1 MNKNQKALIDIYLRK
16 NFIKPPLSIFSKI
29 TGEKS
34 SYNYDFEVVEKL
46 KSEFKNFEIYKIKV
60 KEYFLACTGLNGSY
74 AHFALSNKVGQ
85 DDCICLQ
92 SEKSLGKLLSKVE
105 SLDDLSPNFLATVVF
120 YSNLYVSHEMI
131 LDITELEELLGKS
144 PEEMELYKEQVA
156 KVKDIIKPPFFI
168 SKNSSSEKELRFY
181 TIYSKDSLLEITAEL
196 NKDPKVVNKTLA
208 IFSK

>member
-1 MNKNQKALIDIYLRK
+1 MKEDQKALIDVYLRK

-29 TGEKS
+29 MGEKS
-34 SYNYDFEVVEKL
+34 SYNYDFEVIEKL
-46 KSEFKNFEIYKIKV
+46 ESEFKDFEIYKIKV
-60 KEYFLACTGLNGSY
+60 NEYYLACAAKDGSY
-74 AHFALSNKVGQ
+74 AHFALSHG
-85 DDCICLQ
+85 DCICLQ

-105 SLDDLSPNFLATVVF
+105 SLDDLSPDFLATVVF

-131 LDITELEELLGKS
+131 LDITELEGLLGKS

-156 KVKDIIKPPFFI
+156 KVKDIVKPPFFL

-196 NKDPKVVNKTLA
+196 NKHPKVVNKTLT
-208 IFSK
+208 IFSKTL